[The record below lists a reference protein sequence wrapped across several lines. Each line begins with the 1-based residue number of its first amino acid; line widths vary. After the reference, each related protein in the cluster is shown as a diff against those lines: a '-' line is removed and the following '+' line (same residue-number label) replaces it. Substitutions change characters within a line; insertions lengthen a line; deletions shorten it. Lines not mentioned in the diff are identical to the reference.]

1 MSSSDEIE
9 AQEISTVITAAEAAM
24 KDGDA
29 QRLIDRYTADVVM
42 FDLAPPLGR
51 RGDAARDVAGQL
63 AWFGTF
69 DGPVDLQVTELEIEV
84 GGDLAWAHSLNRL
97 SATPKGMDF
106 AFEMWFRATYALRKT
121 ADGWRIAHEHTSTP
135 FYMDGSLRAATD
147 LKP

>member
-1 MSSSDEIE
+1 MSSTDEID

-24 KDGDA
+24 KDADA
-29 QRLIDRYTADVVM
+29 QRLIDRYTADVVK

-51 RGDAARDVAGQL
+51 RSDDARDVARQQ

-69 DGPVDLQVTELEIEV
+69 DGPVDFQVTQLEIEV
-84 GGDLAWAHSLNRL
+84 GGDVAWAHSLNRM
-97 SATPKGMDF
+97 SATPQGTDF
-106 AFEMWFRATYALRKT
+106 AFEMWFRASYGLRKT
-121 ADGWRIAHEHTSTP
+121 PDGWRIAHEHTSTP

>member
-1 MSSSDEIE
+1 MSDEIRD
-9 AQEISTVITAAEAAM
+9 VIIAAEAAM

-29 QRLIDRYTADVVM
+29 QRLIDRYTADVVK

-51 RGDAARDVAGQL
+51 RGDDARDVPAQL
-63 AWFGTF
+63 AWFATF
-69 DGPVDLQVTELEIEV
+69 DGPVDFEITELEIEV
-84 GGDLAWAHSLNRL
+84 GGDLAFAHSLNRL

-106 AFEMWFRATYALRKT
+106 AFELWFRATYGLRRT
-121 ADGWRIAHEHTSTP
+121 ADGWHIAHEHTSTP

>member
-1 MSSSDEIE
+1 MTSNDEIRE
-9 AQEISTVITAAEAAM
+9 LITAAEAAM

-29 QRLIDRYTADVVM
+29 QRLIDRYTDDVVK

-51 RGDAARDVAGQL
+51 RGDDARDVARQQ
-63 AWFGTF
+63 AWFATF
-69 DGPVDLQVTELEIEV
+69 DGSVDLQVTELEIEV
-84 GGDLAWAHSLNRL
+84 GGDLAWAYSLNRL

-106 AFEMWFRATYALRKT
+106 AFEMWFRATYGLRRT
-121 ADGWRIAHEHTSTP
+121 ADGWRIAHEHSSTP

>member
-1 MSSSDEIE
+1 MSSTEEIRDL
-9 AQEISTVITAAEAAM
+9 IIAAEAAM

-29 QRLIDRYTADVVM
+29 RRLIDRYTADVVK

-51 RGDAARDVAGQL
+51 SGDDARDVARQQG
-63 AWFGTF
+63 WFDTF
-69 DGPVDLQVTELEIEV
+69 DSAVDFQVTQLEIEV
-84 GGDLAWAHSLNRL
+84 GGDLAWARSLNRL

-106 AFEMWFRATYALRKT
+106 AFEMWFRATYGLRKT
-121 ADGWRIAHEHTSTP
+121 QDGWRIAHEHSSTP

>member
-1 MSSSDEIE
+1 MSGNDEIR
-9 AQEISTVITAAEAAM
+9 AVIIAAEAAM

-29 QRLIDRYTADVVM
+29 RRLIDRYTADVVK

-51 RGDAARDVAGQL
+51 KGDDARDVPAQQ

-69 DGPVDLQVTELEIEV
+69 DGPVDFQVTELAIEV
-84 GGDLAWAHSLNRL
+84 SGDLAWAHSLNRM
-97 SATPKGMDF
+97 SATPKGADF
-106 AFEMWFRATYALRKT
+106 AFEMWHRATYGLRRT
-121 ADGWRIAHEHTSTP
+121 EDGWRIAHEHSSTP

>member
-1 MSSSDEIE
+1 MTSNDEIRE
-9 AQEISTVITAAEAAM
+9 LITAAEAAM

-29 QRLIDRYTADVVM
+29 QRLIDRYTDDVVK

-51 RGDAARDVAGQL
+51 RSDDARDVARQQ
-63 AWFGTF
+63 AWFATF
-69 DGPVDLQVTELEIEV
+69 DGSVDLQVTELEIEV
-84 GGDLAWAHSLNRL
+84 GGDLAWAYSLNRL

-106 AFEMWFRATYALRKT
+106 AFEMWFRATYGLRRT
-121 ADGWRIAHEHTSTP
+121 ADGWRIAHEHSSTP